1 MADTELYDKVDFS
14 KPETVGLSLFNQ
26 VWGQSPEKGAVSLTK
41 TLSDPSMTGRGFA
54 CESSLLGCSAAHLCI
69 VTAWDS
75 QLPPADVPALLP
87 AELICLLAHAGPAL
101 HVCTPPQMLGHRT
114 RAVWCSILTTPLNL
128 ELQIPSQRMQRLPRN
143 CIP

>member
-54 CESSLLGCSAAHLCI
+54 CESSLLGSLAAG
-69 VTAWDS
+69 A
-75 QLPPADVPALLP
+75 PALLP
-87 AELICLLAHAGPAL
+87 AVIVCLLAPAGPAS
-101 HVCTPPQMLGHRT
+101 HVCTPPQTLGHLI
-114 RAVWCSILTTPLNL
+114 RAAWCSILTTPLNL
-128 ELQIPSQRMQRLPRN
+128 ESQIPSQRMQRLPRN
-143 CIP
+143 CII